1 MDAEL
6 PLEYVMRREL
16 TAADCNAQFELPL
29 PALVQMLVEAA
40 TDHANRIGV
49 GYDRLAAD
57 GHAWVL
63 MRLTLGI
70 GRMPRVGETFEIATW
85 VDSFTRRFSTR
96 DFALSVDGEQICR
109 ARSVWGVINSKDRT
123 PATLEGLEVLESL
136 ARPVPESPTA
146 CRRVRPADFAEP
158 TATTAYRVVVSD
170 IDTNRHLTS
179 ARYISLMLDM
189 WTLDDFDRR
198 RITQFEVSFGREA
211 RYGDDLTVERR
222 DFDAD
227 TSVCRLVMASDKSP
241 LATASIAF
249 RERS

>member
-1 MDAEL
+1 MEAEL
-6 PLEYVMRREL
+6 PLKYVRRQEL

-63 MRLTLGI
+63 MRLTLEI
-70 GRMPRVGETFEIATW
+70 RRMPRVGEFFEIATW

-96 DFALSVDGEQICR
+96 DFALMVGDEQLCK
-109 ARSVWGVINSKDRT
+109 ARSVWGVINSSDRT
-123 PATLEGLEVLESL
+123 PASLDGLEVLDRL
-136 ARPVPESPTA
+136 ARPVPDAPA
-146 CRRVRPADFAEP
+146 QCRRVRPADFAEP
-158 TATTAYRVVVSD
+158 TASSQYRVVVSD

-189 WTLDDFDRR
+189 WSLDDFDRS
-198 RITQFEVSFGREA
+198 RIAQFEVSFGREA
-211 RYGDDLTVERR
+211 RYGDDLLVERR
-222 DFDAD
+222 DFDGAS
-227 TSVCRLVMASDKSP
+227 SVCRLTMAADRSP
-241 LATASIAF
+241 LATASVTFAP
-249 RERS
+249 RQ

>member
-1 MDAEL
+1 MEAEL
-6 PLEYVMRREL
+6 PRKYVRRQEL

-29 PALVQMLVEAA
+29 PALVQLLVEAA

-63 MRLTLGI
+63 MRLTLEI
-70 GRMPRVGETFEIATW
+70 ERMPAVGEVFEIVTW

-96 DFALSVDGEQICR
+96 DFALSVDGHRLVR
-109 ARSVWGVINSKDRT
+109 ARSVWGVINSSDRT
-123 PATLEGLEVLESL
+123 PASLEGLEVLERL
-136 ARPVPESPTA
+136 ADPQPEGPA
-146 CRRVRPADFAEP
+146 PCRRVRPADFAEP
-158 TATTAYRVVVSD
+158 TATAPYRVVVSD

-179 ARYISLMLDM
+179 ARYISLLLDM

-211 RYGDDLTVERR
+211 RYGDELVVERR
-222 DFDAD
+222 DFDGD
-227 TSVCRLVMASDKSP
+227 TSVCRLAMAADKQP
-241 LATASIAF
+241 LATASVVFAD
-249 RERS
+249 RL